1 MRSMGVPK
9 ARPRFKEVPYHMP
22 QDSTLQLIGLSPSH
36 PRTHRLGAGAPSML
50 GRAADCDVVL
60 ADDSISRRHAL
71 ITYRSGAWFVVP
83 QATKGPSRLNGVA
96 LPPDAP
102 APLKTGDLLQLGPL
116 LFRVATGAD
125 ASRPL
130 ETMDDDGGGGGGG
143 GRDSSSARVE
153 RAGASGGTAGRP
165 PPTTLADQRLRV
177 LVATLDRLTQT
188 TDPEAIAR
196 LVADAAVAGSGY
208 ARAAVLR
215 RLDASGQVALVASS
229 GDAGAFRFSRAL
241 IDQASAGHSAVM
253 TMRQRDSQSAYS
265 RSIAELEIHSALC
278 APVQVAGALVGYVY
292 LDARGRESA
301 VQRDAAGFCEAL
313 ATAYAFALGESNRA
327 ELQRRQRDL
336 AMELAAARE
345 VQQLIVPP
353 GSGRVGPV
361 RYAVRINPGL
371 FVAGDFFDVFALDGD
386 RVAICMGDVSG
397 HGIGPALLM
406 AATQSYL
413 HADLLRHGDPVQAV
427 SAVNAFAAPRF
438 SGGRF
443 ASAFVG
449 VLEPTGELN
458 FIDAGHGHWLVR
470 TAAGQ
475 TRKPKLPNHI
485 PIGIEADHCYSSVR
499 IQLDAGERLVLYS
512 DGIFEQRS
520 TTGVPFGLDRLA
532 QSLAATR
539 DPDEDV
545 RGVFDSLQTY
555 CGTGPLD
562 DDATAASLAL
572 CD

>member
-1 MRSMGVPK
+1 MTQ
-9 ARPRFKEVPYHMP
+9 A
-22 QDSTLQLIGLSPSH
+22 STLQLIGLSPAH
-36 PRTHRLGAGAPSML
+36 PQTHQLEAGPPSML

-60 ADDSISRRHAL
+60 SDDSISRRHAL

-83 QATKGPSRLNGVA
+83 QATRGSSRLNGVA
-96 LPPDAP
+96 LLPGAP
-102 APLKTGDLLQLGPL
+102 SPLKAGDLLQVGPL

-130 ETMDDDGGGGGGG
+130 ETIDDGG
-143 GRDSSSARVE
+143 RPDSSSGRVE
-153 RAGASGGTAGRP
+153 RAGASVGTAGRQ
-165 PPTTLADQRLRV
+165 PPTTVADQRLRV
-177 LVATLDRLTQT
+177 LVSTLDRLTQT
-188 TDPEAIAR
+188 TDPDAIAR

-241 IDQASAGHSAVM
+241 IDQASTGHSAVM
-253 TMRQRDSQSAYS
+253 TTRQQDSASAYS
-265 RSIAELEIHSALC
+265 QSIAELEIHSALC

-313 ATAYAFALGESNRA
+313 ATAYAFALGESSRA
-327 ELQRRQRDL
+327 ELQRRQHDL

-371 FVAGDFFDVFALDGD
+371 IVAGDFFNVFELDGG

-413 HADLLRHGDPVQAV
+413 HADLLRHGDPVEAV
-427 SAVNAFAAPRF
+427 TAVNAFASPRF

-470 TAAGQ
+470 TATGQ

-485 PIGIEADHCYSSVR
+485 PIGIDAGHRYSSER
-499 IQLDAGERLVLYS
+499 IQLGAGERLMLYS

-520 TTGVPFGLDRLA
+520 AAGVPFGLERLA
-532 QSLAATR
+532 QSLAATQ

-545 RGVFDSLQTY
+545 KGVFDALQTY
-555 CGTGPLD
+555 CGSGPLD

-572 CD
+572 RD